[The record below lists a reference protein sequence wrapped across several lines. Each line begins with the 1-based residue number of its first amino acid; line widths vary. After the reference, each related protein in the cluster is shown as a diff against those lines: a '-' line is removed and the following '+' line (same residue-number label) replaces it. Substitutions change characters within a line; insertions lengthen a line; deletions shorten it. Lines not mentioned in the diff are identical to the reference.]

1 MAVPRGLFLRIAG
14 VRKASCLCHSGL
26 TICKCSSQPHSPRPK
41 SRQVTS
47 SACRSVNII
56 KLTVTAP
63 RRPHR
68 PPRGGGFSLFLGA
81 NAPRQLCQLPLCF
94 FEGKSRTLAPCRQS
108 NKARFMQ
115 TALERIKGIEQ
126 QGTALQLRGSRQ
138 TVYKARFAGSL
149 A

>member
-1 MAVPRGLFLRIAG
+1 MISKVVKFVGWLEIFLYYQDNR
-14 VRKASCLCHSGL
+14 R
-26 TICKCSSQPHSPRPK
+26 
-41 SRQVTS
+41 
-47 SACRSVNII
+47 
-56 KLTVTAP
+56 TAP